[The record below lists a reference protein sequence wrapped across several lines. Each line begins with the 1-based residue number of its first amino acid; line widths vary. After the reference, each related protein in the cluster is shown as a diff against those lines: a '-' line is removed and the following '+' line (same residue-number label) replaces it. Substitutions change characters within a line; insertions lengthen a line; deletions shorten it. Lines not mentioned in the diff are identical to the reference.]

1 MRITVLGA
9 GAWGTALAAIA
20 AENRHD
26 VTLWGREPH
35 VVDEINSDHRNTLF
49 LPNATLPAAVHA
61 TTVLE
66 DTIGSDLVVIA
77 VPTQHIRSTLSTS
90 DVLRGAHVVSVAKGI
105 EVGTHLRVSQIL
117 ESLRAGN
124 TSFGVLSGPSHA
136 EEVIA
141 RMPTTVVAAST
152 LADVALLAQHVF
164 STDVFRVYTSDDV
177 TGVEVCGA
185 LKNVIAI
192 AAGIVDGLG
201 MGDNTKAALITRGL
215 AEISRLGV
223 ALGAQQQTFYG
234 LAGLGDL
241 IVTCASRHSRN
252 RFVGDE
258 IGKGRTLQDIL
269 MHMTAVAEGV
279 PTTRAALELA
289 STLGVELPITEKVAA
304 ILFDGEEPRSAI
316 RNLMLRPVKAE

>member
-9 GAWGTALAAIA
+9 GAWGTALAAVA
-20 AENRHD
+20 AENGHE
-26 VTLWGREPH
+26 VTLWGREPEA
-35 VVDEINSDHRNTLF
+35 VDEINTSHTNSRF
-49 LPNATLPAAVHA
+49 LPNADLPNSIRASID
-61 TTVLE
+61 LE
-66 DTIGSDLVVIA
+66 STRGSDIVVIA
-77 VPTQHIRSTLSTS
+77 VPTQHIRATLSQS
-90 DVLRGAHVVSVAKGI
+90 GVLKGAHVVNVAKGI

-117 ESLRAGN
+117 DDMAAGH

-152 LADVALLAQHVF
+152 LAEIAVETQRVF
-164 STDVFRVYTSDDV
+164 STDVFRVYTTDDV
-177 TGVEVCGA
+177 AGVELCGA

-215 AEISRLGV
+215 AEMSRFGV
-223 ALGAQQQTFYG
+223 ALGAELPTFYG

-241 IVTCASRHSRN
+241 IVTCDSRHSRN
-252 RFVGDE
+252 RFVGE
-258 IGKGRTLQDIL
+258 QIGQGRTLTDIL
-269 MHMTAVAEGV
+269 GHMTAVAEGV

-289 STLGVELPITEKVAA
+289 ATLNVELPITEKVAS
-304 ILFDGEEPRSAI
+304 ILFSGEDPRSAI
-316 RNLMLRPVKAE
+316 RNLMLRPAKAE

>member
-9 GAWGTALAAIA
+9 GAWGTALATIA
-20 AENRHD
+20 AENEHD

-35 VVDEINSDHRNTLF
+35 VVDEINRDHTNTLF
-49 LPNATLPAAVHA
+49 LPNAHIPPSVHA

-66 DTIGSDLVVIA
+66 DTRGSDLVVIA
-77 VPTQHIRSTLSTS
+77 VPTQHIRSTVSST
-90 DVLRGAHVVSVAKGI
+90 DVLRGAHVVNVAKGI

-136 EEVIA
+136 EEVSE

-152 LADVALLAQHVF
+152 HGDIALQIQQIF

-177 TGVEVCGA
+177 VGVEVCGA

-201 MGDNTKAALITRGL
+201 LGDNTKAALVTRGL
-215 AEISRLGV
+215 AEMSRLGV
-223 ALGAQQQTFYG
+223 ALGAQQHTFYG

-252 RFVGDE
+252 RFVGEE

-289 STLGVELPITEKVAA
+289 ATLGVEVPITARVAA
-304 ILFDGEEPRSAI
+304 ILFEDEEPRSAI